1 MPEHEAPKVGEEEL
15 EEQDGQP
22 LPDREAMSLVTPMDD
37 PFLPLLPSE
46 QDVWTNDPVPKD

>member
-1 MPEHEAPKVGEEEL
+1 MTEHESPELSEEEL

-46 QDVWTNDPVPKD
+46 QDVWTNDPVPND